1 MESQFGYC
9 PLTWMFYSRKANSKI
24 NHIHE
29 RSLRIVYKD
38 NISSFEE
45 LLKKDKS
52 FCIHHRN
59 IQSLAI
65 ELFKVKNNLSNRI
78 MCDIFETRNLD
89 YNLRSQINHIRP
101 RVNSSSFG
109 LISIKYLCTK
119 ITHIV
124 PYDIKSVGNL
134 NLFQKKIKN
143 WELKGC
149 NCRLCK
155 QYLHGVGYVRTC

>member
-1 MESQFGYC
+1 
-9 PLTWMFYSRKANSKI
+9 MFYIRKVNFKI

-29 RSLRIVYKD
+29 RSFRIVHKD

-52 FCIHHRN
+52 FRMHHRK

-65 ELFKVKNNLSNRI
+65 ELFKVKNSLSNRI

-89 YNLRSQINHIRP
+89 YNLRSQRDFIRTC
-101 RVNSSSFG
+101 VNTSSFG
-109 LISIKYLCTK
+109 LSSLKCLATK
-119 ITHIV
+119 IWNIV

-134 NLFQKKIKN
+134 NLFKKKN
-143 WELKGC
+143 KKLGA
-149 NCRLCK
+149 
-155 QYLHGVGYVRTC
+155 

>member
-1 MESQFGYC
+1 MESQFEYC

-65 ELFKVKNNLSNRI
+65 ELFKVKNNLCNRI
-78 MCDIFETRNLD
+78 MRDIFDTRNLD
-89 YNLRSQINHIRP
+89 YNLRSQIDFTRTCANT
-101 RVNSSSFG
+101 SSFR
-109 LISIKYLCTK
+109 LSSLKYLATK
-119 ITHIV
+119 IWNIV

-134 NLFQKKIKN
+134 NLFKKKN
-143 WELKGC
+143 KKLGA
-149 NCRLCK
+149 
-155 QYLHGVGYVRTC
+155 